1 MAKSSTDKPT
11 IDKTVLITT
20 LAELSIL
27 LGTEIEPASD
37 VKALQQQIADAEQL
51 LASQSDDDQ
60 SDDQDTDHIDPQAI
74 EQIDD
79 QNSDQDKE
87 QDEPTVLVQA
97 THTIWTQH
105 QGERLTLLKGE
116 QAMWPQ
122 DLADDHAQNGH
133 VILLG
138 Q

>member
-1 MAKSSTDKPT
+1 MAKSS
-11 IDKTVLITT
+11 IDKTTLITH

-51 LASQSDDDQ
+51 LKSQSDDDHN
-60 SDDQDTDHIDPQAI
+60 DDQTQEPAAI
-74 EQIDD
+74 EQTEIENTVNDD
-79 QNSDQDKE
+79 VAIT
-87 QDEPTVLVQA
+87 DEPTVLVQA

-105 QGERLTLLKGE
+105 QGERIVLLKGE
-116 QAMWPQ
+116 QAMWPK
-122 DLADDHAQNGH
+122 DLAEDHAQNGH